1 MKRILGLIFSVVG
14 FITAGIIAY
23 QHGAFD
29 DMDFLRYYV
38 IIMAFFGLIL
48 VSIEFMLNH
57 NRKTKIKSLNNRL
70 TAWSNLSYHV
80 KQIGDEAFNELP
92 IGILLYDANNYAV
105 KWSNPYA
112 NKVFGYDIENQSLQ
126 QLTPLL
132 QELVNGTTQTQ
143 TFVVGDKKYDAI
155 SSTKNQVIY
164 LFDVTTRE
172 DIKEKFQNRSTAFG
186 VLYLDNVEEAL
197 SGFDIYERS
206 NIRGEYLGIITDWI
220 QEHKGYIKLY
230 TEDRMI
236 IAMHYEELMRII
248 MNKFE
253 ILNRI
258 REVSA
263 KHRIRVSASIG
274 IASWEV
280 SFEELGTLAQN
291 AIELAEKRGGDQ
303 AVVNIQNEK
312 IAYFGGKS
320 NASEKSSRVHVRV
333 QSQNFRELIET
344 SSNVVIMGHKQADID
359 ALGAMIGVFKM
370 AHASKIDTKIV
381 FDLAEMDNTVKKILP
396 YIKEEN
402 QLLYQT
408 FTESKDA
415 LKSIGNDTLV
425 VIVDTQSP
433 NIIANIDIYK
443 AAKRV
448 AVIDH
453 HRHSEN
459 TFEGQFI
466 YVEPYASS
474 SVELIAE
481 MMEFYQKDIDLT
493 PIEATIM
500 YGGIL
505 VDTNVF
511 SYRTG
516 MRTFG
521 AAAYL
526 KEHEASSVRVK
537 EWLRLDLDRTLLIN
551 EMLQNVSIITKGF
564 AVVTDESGDIRD
576 RVLLAQVSEKILEI
590 EGVKAGFTI
599 ARVDE
604 NSIGISARSY
614 DEINVQVIMEEMGGG
629 GHLNSAATQIKDKPI
644 EEVLEMLKILLLREH
659 AEGDERMKIILIED
673 VKGRGKKDDIIDVA
687 NGYGQFLLSS
697 AKAIIANDENIKAL
711 EKEKQLIKEKEAD
724 HMLLMNKLKSEIDA
738 KSVNIQINMGADGK
752 LFGSVTTKQIV
763 EAFEQQTG
771 IRIDK
776 KKVELTS
783 EINSVGIYTATVS
796 LHKDVKA
803 QFEINVV
810 EK

>member
-1 MKRILGLIFSVVG
+1 MKRIVGLVISIAG
-14 FITAGIIAY
+14 FLTSGIIAY
-23 QHGAFD
+23 QQGAFD
-29 DMDFLRYYV
+29 NMDFVRYYV
-38 IIMAFFGLIL
+38 ILMAFFGLI
-48 VSIEFMLNH
+48 VISIEFILNH
-57 NRKTKIKSLNNRL
+57 NRKIKIRSLNNRL

-92 IGILLYDANNYAV
+92 IGILLYDDSNFTV

-112 NKVFGYDIENQSLQ
+112 NKVFGYDIENQTLV
-126 QLTPLL
+126 QLNQVLFDLINSSVT
-132 QELVNGTTQTQ
+132 TQ

-172 DIKEKFQNRSTAFG
+172 DIKDKYQNRSTAFG

-236 IAMHYEELMRII
+236 IAMHYEELTKVIQ
-248 MNKFE
+248 NKFE

-312 IAYFGGKS
+312 IAYFGGKT

-344 SSNVVIMGHKQADID
+344 SSNVIIIAHKQADID
-359 ALGAMIGVFKM
+359 ALGAMIGIFRM
-370 AHASKIDTKIV
+370 ASASKIDSKIV
-381 FDLAEMDNTVKKILP
+381 FDLAEMDNTIKKILP
-396 YIKEEN
+396 YIKEEDA
-402 QLLYQT
+402 QLYQT

-415 LKSIGNDTLV
+415 IKAIGNETLV

-453 HRHSEN
+453 HRHGEN
-459 TFEGQFI
+459 TFDGIFM

-526 KEHEASSVRVK
+526 KEHEASSIRVK

-551 EMLQNVSIITKGF
+551 ELLQNVSVVTKGF
-564 AVVTDESGDIRD
+564 AVVVDESSEIRD

-590 EGVKAGFTI
+590 EGVKAGFTV

-604 NSIGISARSY
+604 NTIGISARSY
-614 DEINVQVIMEEMGGG
+614 DEVNVQVIMEEMGGG
-629 GHLNSAATQIKDKPI
+629 GHLNSAATQIKDQPI
-644 EEVLEMLKILLLREH
+644 HEVIETLRTLLLREH

-697 AKAIIANDENIKAL
+697 AKAIIASDENIKSL
-711 EKEKQLIKEKEAD
+711 EAEKQAIKEKEAE
-724 HMLLMNKLKSEIDA
+724 HLALMNKLKAEIEA
-738 KSVNIQINMGADGK
+738 KSVNIFINMGADGK

-763 EAFEQQTG
+763 EAFEEQTG
-771 IRIDK
+771 IRVDK

-803 QFEINVV
+803 QFEINVL

>member
-1 MKRILGLIFSVVG
+1 MKRIVGLVISIAG
-14 FITAGIIAY
+14 FLTSGIIAY
-23 QHGAFD
+23 QQGAFD
-29 DMDFLRYYV
+29 NMDFVRYYV
-38 IIMAFFGLIL
+38 ILMAFFGLI
-48 VSIEFMLNH
+48 VISIEFVLNH
-57 NRKTKIKSLNNRL
+57 NRKIKIRSLNNRL

-92 IGILLYDANNYAV
+92 IGILLYDDSNFTV

-112 NKVFGYDIENQSLQ
+112 NKVFGYDIENQTLT
-126 QLTPLL
+126 QLNQVLFDLINSSVT
-132 QELVNGTTQTQ
+132 TQ

-172 DIKEKFQNRSTAFG
+172 DIKDKYQNRSTAFG

-236 IAMHYEELMRII
+236 IAMHYEELTKVIQ
-248 MNKFE
+248 NKFE

-312 IAYFGGKS
+312 IAYFGGKT

-344 SSNVVIMGHKQADID
+344 SSNVVIIAHKQADID
-359 ALGAMIGVFKM
+359 ALGAMIGIFRM
-370 AHASKIDTKIV
+370 ANASKIDSKIV
-381 FDLAEMDNTVKKILP
+381 FDLAEMDNTIKKILP
-396 YIKEEN
+396 YIKEEDP
-402 QLLYQT
+402 QLYQT

-415 LKSIGNDTLV
+415 IKAIGNDTLV

-453 HRHSEN
+453 HRHGEN
-459 TFEGQFI
+459 TFDGIFM

-526 KEHEASSVRVK
+526 KEHEASSIRVK

-551 EMLQNVSIITKGF
+551 ELLQNVSVVTKGF
-564 AVVTDESGDIRD
+564 AVVVDESSEIRD

-590 EGVKAGFTI
+590 EGVKAGFTV

-614 DEINVQVIMEEMGGG
+614 DEVNVQVIMEEMGGG
-629 GHLNSAATQIKDKPI
+629 GHLNSAATQIKDIPI
-644 EEVLEMLKILLLREH
+644 HEVIETLRTLLLREH

-697 AKAIIANDENIKAL
+697 AKAIIASDENIKSL
-711 EKEKQLIKEKEAD
+711 EAKKQAIKEKEAE
-724 HMLLMNKLKSEIDA
+724 HLALMNKLKAEIEA
-738 KSVNIQINMGADGK
+738 KSVNIFINMGADGK

-763 EAFEQQTG
+763 EAFEEQTG
-771 IRIDK
+771 IRVDK

-803 QFEINVV
+803 QFEINVL

>member
-1 MKRILGLIFSVVG
+1 MKRIVGLVISIAG
-14 FITAGIIAY
+14 FLTSGIIAY
-23 QHGAFD
+23 QQGAFD
-29 DMDFLRYYV
+29 NMDFVRYYV
-38 IIMAFFGLIL
+38 ILMAFFGLI
-48 VSIEFMLNH
+48 VISIEFVLNH
-57 NRKTKIKSLNNRL
+57 NRKIKIRSLNNRL

-92 IGILLYDANNYAV
+92 IGILLYDDSNFTV

-112 NKVFGYDIENQSLQ
+112 NKVFGYDIENQTLT
-126 QLTPLL
+126 QLNQVLFDLINSSVT
-132 QELVNGTTQTQ
+132 TQ

-172 DIKEKFQNRSTAFG
+172 DIKDKYQNRSTAFG

-236 IAMHYEELMRII
+236 IAMHYEELTKVIQ
-248 MNKFE
+248 NKFE

-312 IAYFGGKS
+312 IAYFGGKT

-344 SSNVVIMGHKQADID
+344 SSNVVIIAHKQADID
-359 ALGAMIGVFKM
+359 ALGAMIGIFRM
-370 AHASKIDTKIV
+370 ASASKIDSKIV
-381 FDLAEMDNTVKKILP
+381 FDLAEMDNTIKKILP
-396 YIKEEN
+396 YIKEEDP
-402 QLLYQT
+402 QLYQT

-415 LKSIGNDTLV
+415 IKAIGNDTLV

-453 HRHSEN
+453 HRHGEN
-459 TFEGQFI
+459 TFDGIFM

-526 KEHEASSVRVK
+526 KEHEASSIRVK

-551 EMLQNVSIITKGF
+551 ELLQNVSVVTKGF
-564 AVVTDESGDIRD
+564 AVVVDESSEIRD

-590 EGVKAGFTI
+590 EGVKAGFTV

-614 DEINVQVIMEEMGGG
+614 DEVNVQVIMEEMGGG
-629 GHLNSAATQIKDKPI
+629 GHLNSAATQIKDIPI
-644 EEVLEMLKILLLREH
+644 HEVIETLRTLLLREH

-697 AKAIIANDENIKAL
+697 AKAIIASDENIKSL
-711 EKEKQLIKEKEAD
+711 EAKKQAIKEKEAE
-724 HMLLMNKLKSEIDA
+724 HLALMNKLKAEIEA
-738 KSVNIQINMGADGK
+738 KSVNIFINMGADGK

-763 EAFEQQTG
+763 EAFEEQTG
-771 IRIDK
+771 IRVDK

-803 QFEINVV
+803 QFEINVL

>member
-1 MKRILGLIFSVVG
+1 MKRILGLILSIAG
-14 FITAGIIAY
+14 FIISGVIAY
-23 QHGAFD
+23 QSGAFND
-29 DMDFLRYYV
+29 KDFLLYY
-38 IIMAFFGLIL
+38 IMIMVFVSLIV
-48 VSIEFMLNH
+48 VSIEFILNH
-57 NRKTKIKSLNNRL
+57 NRKQKIKSLNNRL
-70 TAWSNLSYHV
+70 TAWSSLSYHV

-92 IGILLYDANNYAV
+92 IGILLYDKDTFTV
-105 KWSNPYA
+105 KWSNPYS
-112 NKVFGYDIENQSLQ
+112 NKVFGFDIENH
-126 QLTPLL
+126 LL
-132 QELVNGTTQTQ
+132 KELNPAFETIMDASNTSVLFTI
-143 TFVVGDKKYDAI
+143 GDKKYDAI
-155 SSTKNQVIY
+155 SSQKNQVIY

-172 DIKEKFQNRSTAFG
+172 EIKDKYQSRSTALG

-197 SGFDIYERS
+197 SGFDIYEKS

-220 QEHKGYIKLY
+220 QEHKGYLKLY
-230 TEDRMI
+230 TEDRMV
-236 IAMHYEELMRII
+236 IAIHYEELQKVIV
-248 MNKFE
+248 NKFE

-258 REVSA
+258 REVSS

-320 NASEKSSRVHVRV
+320 NASEKSSRVQVRV
-333 QSQNFRELIET
+333 QSQNFRELIENA
-344 SSNVVIMGHKQADID
+344 SNLVIIGHKQADID
-359 ALGAMIGVFKM
+359 ALGAMIGVFRM
-370 AHASKIDTKIV
+370 AVTSKIEAKIV
-381 FDLAEMDNTVKKILP
+381 FDLSEMDNTIKKILP
-396 YIKEEN
+396 YIKEEDPE
-402 QLLYQT
+402 LFKS

-415 LKSIGNDTLV
+415 IKAINDNTLV

-433 NIIANIDIYK
+433 NIIANIDVYNQ
-443 AAKRV
+443 AKKV

-453 HRHSEN
+453 HRHGEN
-459 TFEGQFI
+459 TFEGEFM

-481 MMEFYQKDIDLT
+481 MMEFYQKDIDLL

-551 EMLQNVSIITKGF
+551 ELLQSVTIVTKGF
-564 AVVTDESGDIRD
+564 AVVFDQSNEIRD
-576 RVLLAQVSEKILEI
+576 RVLLAQVSERILDI

-599 ARVDE
+599 ARVTED
-604 NSIGISARSY
+604 SVGISARSY
-614 DEINVQVIMEEMGGG
+614 DEVNVQVIMEEMGGG
-629 GHLNSAATQIKDKPI
+629 GHLNSAATQIKDQSI
-644 EEVLEMLKILLLREH
+644 ESIFDSLKTLLLREH
-659 AEGDERMKIILIED
+659 EEGDERMKVILIED

-697 AKAIIANDENIKAL
+697 AKAISATDENIKAL
-711 EKEKQLIKEKEAD
+711 ENEKQMLKEREAE
-724 HMLLMNKLKSEIDA
+724 HLALMNKLKQEIESQ
-738 KSVNIQINMGADGK
+738 SVTIHINMGSDGK
-752 LFGSVTTKQIV
+752 LFGSVTTKQVV
-763 EAFEQQTG
+763 EAFEDQTG
-771 IRIDK
+771 IRLDK

-803 QFEINVV
+803 QFEINVL

>member
-1 MKRILGLIFSVVG
+1 MKRIIGLILSIAG
-14 FITAGIIAY
+14 FIVSGVIAY
-23 QHGAFD
+23 QEGAFND
-29 DMDFLRYYV
+29 RDFLIYYILIV
-38 IIMAFFGLIL
+38 IFISFI
-48 VSIEFMLNH
+48 VISIEFILNN
-57 NRKTKIKSLNNRL
+57 NRKQKIKSLNNRL
-70 TAWSNLSYHV
+70 TAWSSLSYHV

-92 IGILLYDANNYAV
+92 IGILLYDKDTHTV

-112 NKVFGYDIENQSLQ
+112 NKVFGFDIENH
-126 QLTPLL
+126 LL
-132 QELVNGTTQTQ
+132 KELNPVFDQNIESSSAALLFT
-143 TFVVGDKKYDAI
+143 VGNKKYDAI
-155 SSTKNQVIY
+155 SSLKNQVIY
-164 LFDVTTRE
+164 LFDVTSRE
-172 DIKEKFQNRSTAFG
+172 EIKEKYQSRSTALG

-197 SGFDIYERS
+197 SGFDIYEKS

-220 QEHKGYIKLY
+220 QEHKGYLKLY

-236 IAMHYEELMRII
+236 IAMHYEELQKVIQ
-248 MNKFE
+248 NKFE

-258 REVSA
+258 REVSS

-312 IAYFGGKS
+312 IAYFGGKT

-333 QSQNFRELIET
+333 QSQNFRELLEN
-344 SSNVVIMGHKQADID
+344 SSNVVIIAHKQADID
-359 ALGAMIGVFKM
+359 ALGAMIGVFRM
-370 AHASKIDTKIV
+370 SVASKVDAKIV
-381 FDLAEMDNTVKKILP
+381 FDLPEMDNTVKKLIP
-396 YIKEEN
+396 YIKEEDPE
-402 QLLYQT
+402 LFKS

-415 LKSIGNDTLV
+415 LKVIGEHTLV

-433 NIIANIDIYK
+433 NIIANIDVYNQASK
-443 AAKRV
+443 V

-459 TFEGQFI
+459 TFDGEFM

-474 SVELIAE
+474 SVELVAE
-481 MMEFYQKDIDLT
+481 MMEFYQKDIDLL

-551 EMLQNVSIITKGF
+551 ELLQNVTVVTKGF
-564 AVVTDESGDIRD
+564 AVVFDQSKEIRD
-576 RVLLAQVSEKILEI
+576 RVLLAQVSERILDI

-604 NSIGISARSY
+604 DSIGISARSY
-614 DEINVQVIMEEMGGG
+614 DEVNVQVIMEEMGGG
-629 GHLNSAATQIKDKPI
+629 GHLNSAATQIKNQSP
-644 EEVLEMLKILLLREH
+644 EEVFDTLKTLLLREH
-659 AEGDERMKIILIED
+659 DEGDERMKVILIED

-697 AKAIIANDENIKAL
+697 AKAIIASDENIKTL
-711 EKEKQLIKEKEAD
+711 ETEKQMIKEREKEHLA
-724 HMLLMNKLKSEIDA
+724 LMNKLKQDIES
-738 KSVNIQINMGADGK
+738 KSVTIYINMGNDGK
-752 LFGSVTTKQIV
+752 LFGSVTTKQVV
-763 EAFEQQTG
+763 EAFEEQTG
-771 IRIDK
+771 IRLDK
-776 KKVELTS
+776 KKVELVS
-783 EINSVGIYTATVS
+783 DINSVGIYTASVS

-803 QFEINVV
+803 QFEINVL
-810 EK
+810 ER

>member
-1 MKRILGLIFSVVG
+1 MKRIVGLVISIAG
-14 FITAGIIAY
+14 FLTSGIIAY
-23 QHGAFD
+23 QQGAFD
-29 DMDFLRYYV
+29 NMDFVRYYV
-38 IIMAFFGLIL
+38 ILMAFFGLI
-48 VSIEFMLNH
+48 VISIEFILNH
-57 NRKTKIKSLNNRL
+57 NRKIKIRSLNNRL

-92 IGILLYDANNYAV
+92 IGILLYDDSNFTV

-112 NKVFGYDIENQSLQ
+112 NKVFGYDIENQTLT
-126 QLTPLL
+126 QLNQVLFDLINSSVT
-132 QELVNGTTQTQ
+132 TQ

-172 DIKEKFQNRSTAFG
+172 DIKDKYQNRSTAFG

-236 IAMHYEELMRII
+236 IAMHYEELTKVIQ
-248 MNKFE
+248 NKFE

-312 IAYFGGKS
+312 IAYFGGKT

-344 SSNVVIMGHKQADID
+344 SSNVVIIAHKQADID
-359 ALGAMIGVFKM
+359 ALGAMIGIFRM
-370 AHASKIDTKIV
+370 ASASKIDSKIV
-381 FDLAEMDNTVKKILP
+381 FDLAEMDNTIKKILP
-396 YIKEEN
+396 YIKEEDP
-402 QLLYQT
+402 QLYQT

-415 LKSIGNDTLV
+415 IKAIGNDTLV

-453 HRHSEN
+453 HRHGEN
-459 TFEGQFI
+459 TFDGIFM

-526 KEHEASSVRVK
+526 KEHEASSIRVK

-551 EMLQNVSIITKGF
+551 ELLQNVSVVTKGF
-564 AVVTDESGDIRD
+564 AVVVDESSEIRD

-590 EGVKAGFTI
+590 EGVKAGFTV

-614 DEINVQVIMEEMGGG
+614 DEVNVQVIMEEMGGG
-629 GHLNSAATQIKDKPI
+629 GHLNSAATQIKDIPI
-644 EEVLEMLKILLLREH
+644 HEVIETLRTLLLREH

-697 AKAIIANDENIKAL
+697 AKAIIASDENIKSL
-711 EKEKQLIKEKEAD
+711 EAKKQAIKEKEAE
-724 HMLLMNKLKSEIDA
+724 HLALMNKLKAEIEA
-738 KSVNIQINMGADGK
+738 KSVNIFINMGADGK

-763 EAFEQQTG
+763 EAFEEQTG
-771 IRIDK
+771 IRVDK

-803 QFEINVV
+803 QFEINVL

>member
-1 MKRILGLIFSVVG
+1 MKRIVGLVISIAG
-14 FITAGIIAY
+14 FLTSGIIAY
-23 QHGAFD
+23 QQGAFD
-29 DMDFLRYYV
+29 NMDFVRYYV
-38 IIMAFFGLIL
+38 ILMAFFGLI
-48 VSIEFMLNH
+48 VISIEFILNH
-57 NRKTKIKSLNNRL
+57 NRKIKIRSLNNRL

-92 IGILLYDANNYAV
+92 IGILLYDDSNFTV

-112 NKVFGYDIENQSLQ
+112 NKVFGYDIENQTLT
-126 QLTPLL
+126 QLNQVLFDLINSSVT
-132 QELVNGTTQTQ
+132 TQ

-172 DIKEKFQNRSTAFG
+172 DIKDKYQNRSTAFG

-236 IAMHYEELMRII
+236 IAMHYEELTKVIQ
-248 MNKFE
+248 NKFE

-312 IAYFGGKS
+312 IAYFGGKT

-344 SSNVVIMGHKQADID
+344 SSNVVIIAHKQADID
-359 ALGAMIGVFKM
+359 ALGAMIGIFRM
-370 AHASKIDTKIV
+370 ASASKIDSKIV
-381 FDLAEMDNTVKKILP
+381 FDLAEMDNTIKKILP
-396 YIKEEN
+396 YIKEEDA
-402 QLLYQT
+402 QLYQT

-415 LKSIGNDTLV
+415 IKAIGNDTLV

-453 HRHSEN
+453 HRHGEN
-459 TFEGQFI
+459 TFDGIFM

-526 KEHEASSVRVK
+526 KEHEASSIRVK

-551 EMLQNVSIITKGF
+551 ELLQNVSVVTKGF
-564 AVVTDESGDIRD
+564 AVVVDESSEIRD

-590 EGVKAGFTI
+590 EGVKAGFTV

-614 DEINVQVIMEEMGGG
+614 DEVNVQVIMEEMGGG
-629 GHLNSAATQIKDKPI
+629 GHLNSAATQIKDQPI
-644 EEVLEMLKILLLREH
+644 HEVIETLRTLLLREH

-697 AKAIIANDENIKAL
+697 AKAIIASDENIKSL
-711 EKEKQLIKEKEAD
+711 EAEKQAIKEKEAE
-724 HMLLMNKLKSEIDA
+724 HLALMNKLKAEIEA
-738 KSVNIQINMGADGK
+738 KSVNIFINMGADGK

-763 EAFEQQTG
+763 EAFEEQTG
-771 IRIDK
+771 IRVDK

-803 QFEINVV
+803 QFEINVL

>member
-1 MKRILGLIFSVVG
+1 MKRIVGLVISIAG
-14 FITAGIIAY
+14 FLTSGIIAY
-23 QHGAFD
+23 QQGAFD
-29 DMDFLRYYV
+29 NMDFVRYYV
-38 IIMAFFGLIL
+38 ILMAFFGLI
-48 VSIEFMLNH
+48 VISIEFVLNH
-57 NRKTKIKSLNNRL
+57 NRKIKIRSLNNRL

-92 IGILLYDANNYAV
+92 IGILLYDDSNFTV

-112 NKVFGYDIENQSLQ
+112 NKVFGYDIENQTLT
-126 QLTPLL
+126 QLNQVLFDLINSSVT
-132 QELVNGTTQTQ
+132 TQ

-172 DIKEKFQNRSTAFG
+172 DIKDKYQNRSTAFG

-236 IAMHYEELMRII
+236 IAMHYEELTKVIQ
-248 MNKFE
+248 NKFE

-312 IAYFGGKS
+312 IAYFGGKT

-344 SSNVVIMGHKQADID
+344 SSNVVIIAHKQADID
-359 ALGAMIGVFKM
+359 ALGAMIGIFRM
-370 AHASKIDTKIV
+370 ASASKIDSKIV
-381 FDLAEMDNTVKKILP
+381 FDLAEMDNTIKKILP
-396 YIKEEN
+396 YIKEEDP
-402 QLLYQT
+402 QLYQT

-415 LKSIGNDTLV
+415 IKAIGNDTLV

-453 HRHSEN
+453 HRHGEN
-459 TFEGQFI
+459 TFDGIFM

-526 KEHEASSVRVK
+526 KEHEASSIRVK

-551 EMLQNVSIITKGF
+551 ELLQNVSVVTKGF
-564 AVVTDESGDIRD
+564 AVVVDESSEIRD

-590 EGVKAGFTI
+590 EGVKAGFTV

-614 DEINVQVIMEEMGGG
+614 DEVNVQVIMEEMGGG
-629 GHLNSAATQIKDKPI
+629 GHLNSAATQIKDIPI
-644 EEVLEMLKILLLREH
+644 HEVIETLRTLLLREH

-697 AKAIIANDENIKAL
+697 AKAIVASDENIKSL
-711 EKEKQLIKEKEAD
+711 EAEKQAIKEKEAE
-724 HMLLMNKLKSEIDA
+724 HLALMNKLKAEIEA
-738 KSVNIQINMGADGK
+738 KSVNIFINMGADGK

-763 EAFEQQTG
+763 EAFEEQTG
-771 IRIDK
+771 IRVDK

-803 QFEINVV
+803 QFEINVL

>member
-1 MKRILGLIFSVVG
+1 MKRFIGLIISIVG
-14 FITAGIIAY
+14 LIVATYVAY
-23 QHGAFD
+23 DSGAFNNF
-29 DMDFLRYYV
+29 DFVLYYV
-38 IIMAFFGLIL
+38 IIMAFFGLVVI
-48 VSIEFMLNH
+48 SIEFILNY
-57 NRKTKIKSLNNRL
+57 NRKLKIKSLNNRL

-92 IGILLYDANNYAV
+92 VGILLYDENTAVV
-105 KWSNPYA
+105 KWSNPYV
-112 NKVFGYDIENQSLQ
+112 NKVFGYDIENQTLKHLNP
-126 QLTPLL
+126 QLH
-132 QELVNGTTQTQ
+132 ELVQSQLQTQ
-143 TFVVGDKKYDAI
+143 TFTVGEKKYDAI

-172 DIKEKFQNRSTAFG
+172 DIKLKYQNRSTAFG

-220 QEHKGYIKLY
+220 QEHKGYLKLY

-236 IAMHYEELMRII
+236 IAMHYEELMKVIQ
-248 MNKFE
+248 NKFE

-258 REVSA
+258 REVSS

-333 QSQNFRELIET
+333 QSQNFRELIENA
-344 SSNVVIMGHKQADID
+344 SNVIVMGHKQADID
-359 ALGAMIGVFKM
+359 ALGAMIGVFRM
-370 AHASKIDTKIV
+370 ATASKVDIKVV
-381 FDLAEMDNTVKKILP
+381 FDLNEVDKTVLKVLP
-396 YIKEEN
+396 FIEN
-402 QLLYQT
+402 EDLELFQALSP
-408 FTESKDA
+408 SKD
-415 LKSIGNDTLV
+415 IIRYMNQDTLL

-433 NIIANIDIYK
+433 NIVASQEVFK
-443 AAKRV
+443 QAKKI

-459 TFEGQFI
+459 TFEGIFMYI
-466 YVEPYASS
+466 EPYASS
-474 SVELIAE
+474 SVELVAE
-481 MMEFYQKDIDLT
+481 MMEFYQKDIDLK

-537 EWLRLDLDRTLLIN
+537 EWLRLDLDRTLQIN
-551 EMLQNVSIITKGF
+551 ELLQHVTVVTKGF
-564 AVVTDESGDIRD
+564 AVVLDDTDEIRD

-599 ARVDE
+599 ARVSDTT
-604 NSIGISARSY
+604 IGISARSY
-614 DEINVQVIMEEMGGG
+614 DEVNVQIIMEEMGGG
-629 GHLNSAATQIKDKPI
+629 GHLNSAATQIENQTI
-644 EEVLEMLKILLLREH
+644 QEVFDNLKILLLREH
-659 AEGDERMKIILIED
+659 AEGDEKMKVILIED
-673 VKGRGKKDDIIDVA
+673 VKGRGKKDDIIEVA

-697 AKAIIANDENIKAL
+697 AKAIVASDDNIKAL
-711 EKEKQLIKEKEAD
+711 EKEKQQVKEKEME
-724 HMLLMNKLKSEIDA
+724 HLQLMNKLKSEIEA
-738 KSVNIQINMGADGK
+738 KSVNVFINIGADGK

-763 EAFEQQTG
+763 EAFEEQTG
-771 IRIDK
+771 IRVDK

-783 EINSVGIYTATVS
+783 EINSVGIYTATVT

-803 QFEINVV
+803 QFEINVL